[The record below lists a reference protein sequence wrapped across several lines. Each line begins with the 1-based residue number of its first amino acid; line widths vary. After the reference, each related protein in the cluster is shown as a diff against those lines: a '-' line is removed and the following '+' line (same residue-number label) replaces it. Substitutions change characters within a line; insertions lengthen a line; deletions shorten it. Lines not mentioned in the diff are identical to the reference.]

1 MIQMIK
7 KLIYA
12 WAFSLFVFTI
22 SSSGQASFQ
31 ASAKNIRG
39 LETQVDVYVKPY
51 LDVAG
56 FNGNVLIAKNGKV
69 LLSKGYGMANYELGV
84 PNTPQTKFH
93 IASVSKTFTAAAIL
107 MLQDRGLLNTGDL
120 LTKFVPDYP
129 NGDKITV
136 HHLLTNTSGIPN
148 INNFPEYDAWSKFPH
163 TPQEIVEKFKNKPLD
178 FEPGT
183 RGYVESNSNYNLL
196 AFIIEKLSNKS
207 YGEFLEENIFAPL
220 GMKDSGHDA
229 RPEAMLKNRAD
240 GYVPAGVS
248 DLKNAPYLDW
258 SIKTGNGSLY
268 STTEDLYKWDRSLYT
283 EKILKRATI
292 EKMFV
297 EGYGWFDSKRFNRR
311 AIRMNGRSPGFQ
323 SEIQRYVDED
333 VCIIVLGNNYA
344 PTASL
349 IAEDLAAM
357 ALGEK
362 YKTPEIEK
370 PVKLDSKILDTY
382 VGRYQFGADF
392 FVPKGIYSIEKRGTQ
407 LFIVARGLNDT
418 LTPQSESRFF
428 DRPLWA
434 TIIFVKNDKGEVT
447 DLIWQYG
454 GKDYKANRL
463 DLLQKSVSKCDK

>member
-1 MIQMIK
+1 MTK
-7 KLIYA
+7 KLTCIFA
-12 WAFSLFVFTI
+12 SSLFVFGVFGYAQTV
-22 SSSGQASFQ
+22 SQV
-31 ASAKNIRG
+31 SAEKR
-39 LETQVDVYVKPY
+39 LETQVDAYVRPY

-56 FNGNVLIAKNGKV
+56 FNGTVLIAKNGKV

-93 IASVSKTFTAAAIL
+93 LASVSKTFTAAAIM
-107 MLQDRGLLNTGDL
+107 MLQERGLLNTSDP
-120 LTKFVPDYP
+120 LTKFIPDYP

-136 HHLLTNTSGIPN
+136 HHLLKNTSGIPN

-163 TPQEIVEKFKNKPLD
+163 TPQDLVEKFKNKPLD

-183 RGYVESNSNYNLL
+183 RGYTESNSNYNLL
-196 AFIIEKLSNKS
+196 AFIIEKLSGKS
-207 YGEFLEENIFAPL
+207 YGEFLEKNIFAPL
-220 GMKDSGHDA
+220 GMMDSGHDN
-229 RPEAMLKNRAD
+229 RPEAMLKNRAS
-240 GYVPAGVS
+240 GYVPTGIS

-258 SIKTGNGSLY
+258 SIKTGNGSIY
-268 STTEDLYKWDRSLYT
+268 STVEDLYKWDRSLYT

-292 EKMFV
+292 EKMFA

-333 VCIIVLGNNYA
+333 ICVIVLGNNYA

-349 IAEDLAAM
+349 IAEDLAAI

-362 YKTPEIEK
+362 YKIPEIDK
-370 PVKLDSKILDTY
+370 PVKLDPKILDAY
-382 VGRYQFGADF
+382 VGRYQFGSDF
-392 FVPKGIYSIEKRGTQ
+392 FVPKGIYSIEKRGDQ
-407 LFIVARGLNDT
+407 LFIVTIGLNDT
-418 LTPQSESRFF
+418 LTPQSETRFF
-428 DRPLWA
+428 DRAFWA

-447 DLIWQYG
+447 HLIWRYG

-463 DLLQKSVSKCDK
+463 

>member
-1 MIQMIK
+1 
-7 KLIYA
+7 
-12 WAFSLFVFTI
+12 
-22 SSSGQASFQ
+22 
-31 ASAKNIRG
+31 
-39 LETQVDVYVKPY
+39 
-51 LDVAG
+51 
-56 FNGNVLIAKNGKV
+56 
-69 LLSKGYGMANYELGV
+69 
-84 PNTPQTKFH
+84 
-93 IASVSKTFTAAAIL
+93 
-107 MLQDRGLLNTGDL
+107 
-120 LTKFVPDYP
+120 
-129 NGDKITV
+129 
-136 HHLLTNTSGIPN
+136 
-148 INNFPEYDAWSKFPH
+148 
-163 TPQEIVEKFKNKPLD
+163 
-178 FEPGT
+178 
-183 RGYVESNSNYNLL
+183 
-196 AFIIEKLSNKS
+196 
-207 YGEFLEENIFAPL
+207 
-220 GMKDSGHDA
+220 
-229 RPEAMLKNRAD
+229 
-240 GYVPAGVS
+240 
-248 DLKNAPYLDW
+248 
-258 SIKTGNGSLY
+258 
-268 STTEDLYKWDRSLYT
+268 
-283 EKILKRATI
+283 
-292 EKMFV
+292 MFV